1 MTWLFTD
8 AAKSDLRAAAL
19 ARRDALDA
27 ARRAAAGQAI
37 AARGLPVSVPDQA
50 IVSGFWPIR
59 SEIDPRP
66 LMKALACQGARL
78 ALPVIGPR
86 DAPLTF
92 RAWTDDA
99 PLKPGPLGISQPP
112 AEAEQLFPDI
122 VLVPLAAFDRAG
134 HRIGYGAGLYDR
146 TLADLRAR
154 KSVIAIGVAFA
165 VQEIAYVPA
174 TAHDARLDFM
184 LTDIE
189 TIDFRSP

>member
-1 MTWLFTD
+1 MSKAD
-8 AAKSDLRAAAL
+8 IRIAAL
-19 ARRDALDA
+19 AKRDASDA
-27 ARRAAAGQAI
+27 AERVAAAQAI
-37 AARGLPVSVPDQA
+37 AARGLPISLPANA

-66 LMKALACQGARL
+66 LMKALEQHGARL

-99 PLKPGPLGISQPP
+99 LLKPGPLGISQPP
-112 AEAEQLFPDI
+112 PDAEQLTPDI
-122 VLVPLAAFDRAG
+122 VLVPLAAFDRSG

-146 TLADLRAR
+146 TLTQLRAL
-154 KSVIAIGVAFA
+154 KPIVAIGIAFA
-165 VQEIAYVPA
+165 LQEIVQVPA

-189 TIDFRSP
+189 TIDFRSG